1 MKIKDFVSVYK
12 NKANNQIKL
21 EVKKNKLKEFDTEL
35 NDILN
40 SPLLKKIKKFR
51 EI

>member
-1 MKIKDFVSVYK
+1 MKIRDFVSVYK

-35 NDILN
+35 KDILN
-40 SPLLKKIKKFR
+40 SPLIKKIKRFG